1 MRNVI
6 IRQNGEPCVGFGYR
20 PHWAVYLV
28 LLLVFGKAGLCQSL
42 SADGAGP
49 GSPIRIVQALYR
61 DWAGNKPFPTNDR
74 EVLERYFDSE
84 LIKLLLED
92 AKCGHGQNVICG
104 LDFDPIYDTQEHV
117 DKNRKIKIR
126 SLSQVPLPSVA
137 VTLEHPA
144 RTLIYALHQTPTGW
158 RISDIKYS
166 DSRSLRNIL
175 SDKEYEAGE
184 K

>member
-1 MRNVI
+1 
-6 IRQNGEPCVGFGYR
+6 
-20 PHWAVYLV
+20 LV
-28 LLLVFGKAGLCQSL
+28 PLLVFGIAGLCRSL

-49 GSPIRIVQALYR
+49 GSPIRIVQALYG
-61 DWAGNKPFPTNDR
+61 DWAGDKPLPTNDR

-84 LIKLLLED
+84 LTKLLLED
-92 AKCGHGQNVICG
+92 AACAHGQDVICG

-117 DKNRKIKIR
+117 AKNTKIEIQ
-126 SLSQVPLPSVA
+126 SLSEAPRPRVA
-137 VTLEHPA
+137 VTLEHPG
-144 RTLIYALHQTPTGW
+144 RTLTYALHQTPGGW

-166 DSRSLRNIL
+166 DGHSLKSIL